1 MRAEAAAGFPTAR
14 QVGLPLLTA
23 YMQLGMDRDRAGGLT
38 LLALMAHSEDSNVFS
53 RCGRVVQQE
62 LRRQMEKLSDR
73 DEPLTPEE
81 LAELNKEFCRL
92 NISPGGAADLLA
104 LTFFL
109 YFLDKDGNVQ

>member
-1 MRAEAAAGFPTAR
+1 M
-14 QVGLPLLTA
+14 
-23 YMQLGMDRDRAGGLT
+23 
-38 LLALMAHSEDSNVFS
+38 
-53 RCGRVVQQE
+53 VQQE

-81 LAELNKEFCRL
+81 MAELNKEFCRL

-109 YFLDKDGNVQ
+109 YFLEISFLI